1 MNNMFGLEMN
11 QLAKIKVIG
20 IGGGGCNAVNR
31 MINSGL
37 KGVDFIVANT
47 DLQVLNDSLAP
58 TKIQLGSELTDGLGA
73 GANPEIGREAALESK
88 AEIEDALKGADMVF
102 VTGGMGGGTGTGASP
117 IIAEVAQD
125 LGALTVGLVTKPFS
139 FEGKQRMEQAIAGLD
154 ELKKHVDTLIV
165 IPNDRL
171 RELIDKSTPMLEA
184 FREVDNILHRGVQS
198 ISDLI
203 AITGL
208 VNLDFA
214 DVKAVMKDRGNA
226 LIGIGVGSGEN
237 RAVEAAKQAVSS
249 PLLETSINGATDA
262 IINVTGGSSLTLFE
276 VEEAAEVIRSAAN
289 TDINT
294 IFGAVINENLNDEVI
309 ITVIA
314 TGFEQPSEPL
324 YHSFNSTNRDE
335 MYKDTS
341 DEDNE
346 LDIPPF
352 IRDRED
358 Y

>member
-1 MNNMFGLEMN
+1 M
-11 QLAKIKVIG
+11 KI
-20 IGGGGCNAVNR
+20 
-31 MINSGL
+31 
-37 KGVDFIVANT
+37 
-47 DLQVLNDSLAP
+47 
-58 TKIQLGSELTDGLGA
+58 
-73 GANPEIGREAALESK
+73 
-88 AEIEDALKGADMVF
+88 
-102 VTGGMGGGTGTGASP
+102 
-117 IIAEVAQD
+117 
-125 LGALTVGLVTKPFS
+125 
-139 FEGKQRMEQAIAGLD
+139 
-154 ELKKHVDTLIV
+154 
-165 IPNDRL
+165 
-171 RELIDKSTPMLEA
+171 
-184 FREVDNILHRGVQS
+184 
-198 ISDLI
+198 
-203 AITGL
+203 
-208 VNLDFA
+208 DFA

>member
-1 MNNMFGLEMN
+1 MYRK
-11 QLAKIKVIG
+11 KI
-20 IGGGGCNAVNR
+20 
-31 MINSGL
+31 
-37 KGVDFIVANT
+37 
-47 DLQVLNDSLAP
+47 
-58 TKIQLGSELTDGLGA
+58 E
-73 GANPEIGREAALESK
+73 E
-88 AEIEDALKGADMVF
+88 ALKGADMIF
-102 VTGGMGGGTGTGASP
+102 ITCGMGGGTGTGAAP
-117 IIAEVAQD
+117 VIAEIAQN
-125 LGALTVGLVTKPFS
+125 LGALTVGIVTKPFS
-139 FEGKQRMEQAIAGLD
+139 FEGKRRMENALAGIE
-154 ELKKHVDTLIV
+154 ELKKHVDTIIV
-165 IPNDRL
+165 VPNDKL
-171 RELIDKSTPMLEA
+171 RDLIDKTTPLLES
-184 FREVDNILHRGVQS
+184 FREVDNVLRTGVQS

-203 AITGL
+203 AVAGL
-208 VNLDFA
+208 INLDFA
-214 DVKAVMKDRGNA
+214 DVKAVMEKRGSA
-226 LIGIGVGSGEN
+226 LIGIGIGTGEN

-249 PLLETSINGATDA
+249 PLLETSISGATDA
-262 IINVTGGSSLTLFE
+262 IINVTGGNSLTLFE
-276 VEEAAEVIRSAAN
+276 VEEAAEVVRTSAN

-294 IFGAVINENLNDEVI
+294 IFGAIISENLNDEVI